1 MPLLSD
7 IALIMMLILASGVFA
22 MAEMAVVSVRKP
34 RLLGQSDREQK
45 GAHNLLRLTESPQL
59 FQSAIQFGI
68 TLIAVVLGAVGAATV
83 AKDLAVYV
91 GHIPL
96 LAAHANSVAL
106 GLVVLVI
113 ACLSVVIGELV
124 PKRLASHN
132 PERIAL
138 TMAGPLRVVA
148 VIATP
153 FVRVLNALAE
163 LLLRAFHVRPS
174 AEPAVTE
181 DDIKTLVARGTEAGI
196 LLESERSMLEQVLSL
211 GGRRVNTLMTP
222 RPEIVWLDVDDSP
235 QEIQR
240 KISECAYSR
249 FPVAQGDLD
258 NLLGELHIKDLLTR
272 NWQEQGSDLQGL
284 LHEPLFVHEFAP
296 VLHALEEFKRSGT
309 AVALVTDEYGSVQ
322 GLISLTDILEAIVG
336 EIADPQQP
344 PDPQAVEREDG
355 SWLVDGLLPI
365 DDFKE
370 AFGLMQL
377 PDEESGAFQTVA
389 GFAVMQLEHIP
400 SVADCFE
407 WDHFRLEIA
416 DMDGPRVDKLI
427 VTVLEEAGLVPD
439 EG

>member
-1 MPLLSD
+1 MPLLSE
-7 IALIMMLILASGVFA
+7 IGLILMLIVASGLFA

-34 RLLGQSDREQK
+34 RLLDQSEREPK
-45 GAHNLLRLTESPQL
+45 DVRNLLRLTESPQL
-59 FQSAIQFGI
+59 FLSAIQFAI
-68 TLIAVVLGAVGAATV
+68 TLIAVFLGAVAAVTV
-83 AKDLAVYV
+83 AEDVAVYV
-91 GHIPL
+91 GRVPL
-96 LAAHANSVAL
+96 LAPHANAVAL

-113 ACLSVVIGELV
+113 TCLWLVIGELV

-138 TMAGPLRVVA
+138 TIAGPLRLLA
-148 VIATP
+148 LLATP

-163 LLLRAFHVRPS
+163 LLLKALHVLPYV
-174 AEPAVTE
+174 EPAVTE
-181 DDIKTLVARGTEAGI
+181 DDIKTLMEQGTEAGI
-196 LLESERSMLEQVLSL
+196 LLESERSMVERVLL
-211 GGRRVNTLMTP
+211 LDGRRVNTLMTP
-222 RPEIVWLDVDDSP
+222 RPEIVWLDVEDSP
-235 QEIQR
+235 QEMQR

-258 NLLGELHIKDLLTR
+258 DLLGELHIKDLLAQ
-272 NWQEQGSDLQGL
+272 NWQEEGFDLRSL
-284 LHEPLFVHEFAP
+284 LREPLFVPEFAP
-296 VLHALEEFKRSGT
+296 VLHVLEEFKRSGT
-309 AVALVTDEYGSVQ
+309 AIALVTDEYGSVQ
-322 GLISLTDILEAIVG
+322 GLISQTDILEAIVG
-336 EIADPQQP
+336 DIADPDQLS
-344 PDPQAVEREDG
+344 DPQAVQRDDG

-370 AFGLMQL
+370 TFDLMQL

-407 WDHFRLEIA
+407 WDNLRLEIA

-427 VTVLEEAGLVPD
+427 VTVLEEAELAPD